1 MVKSM
6 KSPPTAVKLV
16 MEAICILKGIKP
28 DRVPDPSGSGKKVE
42 DFWGP
47 AKKLLG
53 DLRFLQSL
61 HEYDKDNIPPNLMAI
76 IRTKYITNP
85 DFVPEKIRTAST
97 AAEGMCKW
105 VCAMDKYG
113 K

>member
-1 MVKSM
+1 M
-6 KSPPTAVKLV
+6 KNPPAAVKLV

-28 DRVPDPSGSGKKVE
+28 LRIPDPSTVGKKL
-42 DFWGP
+42 DDYWGP

-61 HEYDKDNIPPNLMAI
+61 HEYDKDNIPPSQMSV
-76 IRTKYITNP
+76 IRNKYITNP

-97 AAEGMCKW
+97 AAEGLCKW
-105 VCAMDKYG
+105 VRAMDKYD